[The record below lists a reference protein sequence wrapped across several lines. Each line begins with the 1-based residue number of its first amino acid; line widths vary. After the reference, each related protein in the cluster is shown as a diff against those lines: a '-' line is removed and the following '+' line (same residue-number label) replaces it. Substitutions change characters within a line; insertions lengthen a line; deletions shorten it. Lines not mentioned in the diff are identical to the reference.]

1 LKGVVQNTI
10 INHHVP
16 IQVHNQFKFF
26 FYRTIATI
34 NWLLIP
40 SNMVVGLRCHMK
52 HQKIKCKLE
61 KFNVLET
68 LSNMLANKEIGVLD
82 GFEGLLRY
90 YMKLTSIWFIK
101 QWVTHELYNVYWK
114 YFIINNR
121 LSTMMPPLFN

>member
-1 LKGVVQNTI
+1 MYPFKCTQNQ
-10 INHHVP
+10 P
-16 IQVHNQFKFF
+16 IQVF
-26 FYRTIATI
+26 FYTTMATI
-34 NWLLIP
+34 NWLLVP

-52 HQKIKCKLE
+52 HQKIKCKFE

-68 LSNMLANKEIGVLD
+68 LSNMLANKEIGMLD

-114 YFIINNR
+114 YFHHKQ
-121 LSTMMPPLFN
+121 